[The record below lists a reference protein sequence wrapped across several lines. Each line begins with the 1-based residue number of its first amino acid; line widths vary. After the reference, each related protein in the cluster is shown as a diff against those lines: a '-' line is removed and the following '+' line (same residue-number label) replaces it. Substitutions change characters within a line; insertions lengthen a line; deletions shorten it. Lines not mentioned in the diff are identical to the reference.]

1 MKTYKKLSNEIDEV
15 LGISARRAVG
25 RRMKILARKASTK
38 TKKKLNK
45 MRALTFDK
53 AKKRAQKAVRNKF
66 MQKLVGKNKDLS
78 TLSIQQKANLEKKT
92 DKKLKSMGA
101 KVQALVKKTSK
112 LMVKK
117 HRAVKAAAL
126 VSKHKDQHES
136 I

>member
-117 HRAVKAAAL
+117 HRAAKAAAL